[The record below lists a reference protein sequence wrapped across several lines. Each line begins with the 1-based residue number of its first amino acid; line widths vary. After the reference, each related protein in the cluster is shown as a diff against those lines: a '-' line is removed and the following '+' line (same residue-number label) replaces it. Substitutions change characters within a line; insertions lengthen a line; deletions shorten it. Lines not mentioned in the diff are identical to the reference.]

1 MKTKEQLKNNYIMR
15 QKFIKSIIGLL
26 VFISICSCGGTER
39 YNDYDEKELHTGQ
52 SRFIVLRNTKDF
64 SSFEIIVDKETRVQ
78 YLLFVEGYKAG
89 LTPLLDEKGNISLYQ
104 GEIK

>member
-1 MKTKEQLKNNYIMR
+1 MR

-26 VFISICSCGGTER
+26 VFISICSCEGRER

-52 SRFIVLRNTKDF
+52 SRFIVLRNTKDY

-78 YLLFVEGYKAG
+78 YLLFVKDYKAG